1 MLVVTREVGE
11 ALKIDDEITVT
22 VLGVHGGYVRIG
34 IAAPKEVL
42 ILRGELRDRGKS
54 REEPEV
60 KDDDHE

>member
-1 MLVVTREVGE
+1 MLVVTRDVGE
-11 ALKIDDEITVT
+11 ALRIDGEITVT

-42 ILRGELRDRGKS
+42 ILRGELRERGKPTDES
-54 REEPEV
+54 EV

>member
-11 ALKIDDEITVT
+11 ALRIGDEITVT
-22 VLGVHGGYVRIG
+22 VLDVHGGYVRIG

-42 ILRGELRDRGKS
+42 ILRGELRERGKPTDES
-54 REEPEV
+54 EV